1 MKKLLLV
8 LALLPTMLLA
18 QNNTWVR
25 FQVQFDFYAPQES
38 NFFMVNDST
47 GSQQFFYQP
56 TQPYEV
62 LDTVINM
69 VSGFYTISL
78 TDNFGDG
85 WTSNQP
91 ASFKMGN
98 TCQGDIILWDPVIGS
113 FFQRDTTVNILP
125 CAPPTPGCTDSNAL
139 NFNPT
144 ANVDDGS
151 CIFPP
156 CSGLSFTNAIATC
169 DGGQAEIKWEWQTA
183 SSSPNCDVVGIH
195 VQNGGYPLLWNSYWP
210 AGLLHDF
217 TTMAGSGQQAPG
229 WTSDYYAVLEFVDG
243 SFSDTIF
250 QTVVACIPGCMDPT
264 SISYNPWATFDNG
277 LCAGAACPPDEND
290 ITLQITLDNWP
301 VETGWHIVS
310 GTDTV
315 ASFPEGTYDFND
327 IGLTYTYDFC
337 VDTTTTFAFT
347 VTDQY
352 GDGLAGST
360 SGGTIDG
367 QIVIYDCNGD
377 TIWYLQNPAFGNS
390 FTEDSLTSISCGGPI
405 TIDGCMDPAYQEY
418 DSLANNN
425 VQYLC
430 ITPHLQGCTDP
441 AAFNYDPNAT
451 INQIVPFGD
460 YTLTIED
467 DGGDGWLNSYIG
479 IEQNGVLL
487 GTYAMGPGSY
497 EQSFDLDSILTSCI
511 LNVYYF
517 EIKSQQTNPQQLQ
530 FQTMHNSFI
539 IEDTI
544 LGNILM
550 EEGTNPFANNGL
562 GALQGFASPLWTVY
576 SALPFFG
583 DYCVPVVMGCMD
595 SLSANYDTTA
605 NTDDGNC
612 IPFILGCTN
621 DFAFNYDSIA
631 NLDDG
636 SCIPISYGCT
646 DTAADNYN
654 SLANT
659 DDGSC
664 YYIGCTD
671 TLALNYDATAT
682 VNNGCVYPIY
692 GCTDPL
698 AFNYDATANVD
709 NGSCLPIIFGCMDA
723 TAFNYDPL
731 ANTDNGSCVPVVFG
745 CTDNTQF
752 NYETLANTDNGSC
765 IPYIYGCMDST
776 AFNFDVLANTDNG
789 SCIPVVLGC
798 TDTSAINYNPLANT
812 EDGSCLGIIYGCTDP
827 NYFNYNPLANTN
839 DGSCIP
845 FIYGCM
851 DNTQF
856 NFDPLV
862 NTDDGNC
869 IPIINGCT
877 DNTQWNYDPAANTDN
892 GSCLPYIFG
901 CTDPLAFNYNL
912 LANTDNGACAPFILG
927 CTDSLAIN
935 YNLLANTDDGSC
947 ISPLYGCTDSL
958 ALNYNSLANTDDG
971 SCIAIILGCMDP
983 LSFNYNQLANVDNG
997 SCIPFIYGCTDPTQ
1011 FNYDASANTDDGN
1024 CIPYIYG
1031 CMDPLAF
1038 NYDANANTD
1047 NGSCFAIILGCMD
1060 QSALNYDILAN
1071 TEYVPSNCILP
1082 VSGCTDVSAYNYD
1095 PLANT
1100 ADSTACLYEAVGCVT
1115 GLGAP
1120 FGTGFWLND
1129 GCFAWVIDVDNY
1141 CCTNTWDASCQSMY
1155 DYCQLGWP
1163 TAIEDISTLGIVVY
1177 PNPTTDIITIETRLS
1192 VEVEVYDIMG
1202 KLLINKYSKRIDLSD
1217 YPNGVYNLI
1226 LIYNNKRFNTRVIK
1240 Q

>member
-1 MKKLLLV
+1 MKKLILL
-8 LALLPTMLLA
+8 LALIPTLLFG

-47 GSQQFFYQP
+47 GVQQFFYQP
-56 TQPYEV
+56 TDPYEV

-85 WTSNQP
+85 WISNQP

-98 TCQGDIILWDPVIGS
+98 TCQGDIILWDPVLGS

-125 CAPPTPGCTDSNAL
+125 CAPPLLGCTDTSAL
-139 NFNPT
+139 NYDPLAT
-144 ANVDDGS
+144 SDDGS
-151 CIFPP
+151 CVYPP
-156 CSGLSFTNAIATC
+156 CSGLSFINSVAKC
-169 DGGQAEIKWEWQTA
+169 DGGQAEIEWEWQTA
-183 SSSPNCDVVGIH
+183 SSSPNCDVIGIH
-195 VQNGGYPLLWNSYWP
+195 VQNGGLPLLWNSYWP
-210 AGLLHDF
+210 AGLLHKF
-217 TTMAGSGQQAPG
+217 TTMAGQGQQAPG
-229 WTSDYYAVLEFVDG
+229 WTSDYYAVLEFIDG
-243 SFSDTIF
+243 TFSDTIF
-250 QTVVACIPGCMDPT
+250 QTAVACIPGCMDPT
-264 SISYNPWATFDNG
+264 SVSYNPWATFDNG

-301 VETGWHIVS
+301 GETGWHIVS
-310 GTDTV
+310 GMDTV

-337 VDTTTTFAFT
+337 VDTTTTFTFT

-425 VQYLC
+425 LQYLC
-430 ITPHLQGCTDP
+430 LTPHLQGCTDP

-451 INQIVPFGD
+451 INQIVPYGD

-583 DYCVPVVMGCMD
+583 DYCEPVVMGCMD
-595 SLSANYDTTA
+595 PTAANYDIT
-605 NTDDGNC
+605 
-612 IPFILGCTN
+612 
-621 DFAFNYDSIA
+621 
-631 NLDDG
+631 
-636 SCIPISYGCT
+636 
-646 DTAADNYN
+646 
-654 SLANT
+654 ANT

-664 YYIGCTD
+664 IVIVYGCTQ
-671 TLALNYDATAT
+671 TLALNYDSLAT
-682 VNNGCVYPIY
+682 V
-692 GCTDPL
+692 D
-698 AFNYDATANVD
+698 
-709 NGSCLPIIFGCMDA
+709 
-723 TAFNYDPL
+723 
-731 ANTDNGSCVPVVFG
+731 
-745 CTDNTQF
+745 
-752 NYETLANTDNGSC
+752 
-765 IPYIYGCMDST
+765 
-776 AFNFDVLANTDNG
+776 
-789 SCIPVVLGC
+789 
-798 TDTSAINYNPLANT
+798 
-812 EDGSCLGIIYGCTDP
+812 
-827 NYFNYNPLANTN
+827 

-851 DNTQF
+851 DSLAYNFDATANTDDGGCIHLGCTDIVACNYDVIANLDNGGCVYPIQYYDCYGACILDTDGDGVCDELEILGCTNPLSTNFDPLATDDNGSCIPIVLGCTDSTQF
-856 NFDPLV
+856 NYNIYANTDDGTCFPIVLGCTDATATNYDPLANTNDGTCIPYVYGCMDPTQFNYNALV
-862 NTDDGNC
+862 NTDDGSC
-869 IPIINGCT
+869 IPFIYGCT
-877 DNTQWNYDPAANTDN
+877 NNTQWNYNPNANTDN
-892 GSCLPYIFG
+892 GSCIPFVYG
-901 CTDPLAFNYNL
+901 CMDPTAFNYNA
-912 LANTDNGACAPFILG
+912 LANTDNGTCDIIVLG
-927 CTDSLAIN
+927 CLDSLAIN
-935 YNLLANTDDGSC
+935 YNPLANTSDGSC
-947 ISPLYGCTDSL
+947 VAQLLGCTDSL
-958 ALNYNSLANTDDG
+958 ALNYNALANTDDG
-971 SCIAIILGCMDP
+971 SCILIVEGCMDP
-983 LSFNYNQLANVDNG
+983 LAFNYNPSANVDNG

-1011 FNYDASANTDDGN
+1011 FNYDALANTNDGS
-1024 CIPYIYG
+1024 CIPYLYG

-1038 NYDANANTD
+1038 NYDALANTD
-1047 NGSCFAIILGCMD
+1047 NGSCIAVIFGCTD
-1060 QSALNYDILAN
+1060 STALNYDVLAN
-1071 TEYVPSNCILP
+1071 TDNGACILP
-1082 VSGCTDVSAYNYD
+1082 VAGCTDVAAYNYD
-1095 PLANT
+1095 PIANT
-1100 ADSTACLYEAVGCVT
+1100 TDSTACLYEAVGCVT

-1120 FGTGFWLND
+1120 FGSGFWLND

-1141 CCTNTWDASCQSMY
+1141 CCDNEWDASCQSMY

-1163 TAIEDISTLGIVVY
+1163 TAIEDISKLGIVVY
-1177 PNPTTDIITIETRLS
+1177 PNPTQNTITIESRLEI
-1192 VEVEVYDIMG
+1192 EVEVYDIMG
-1202 KLLINKYSKRIDLSD
+1202 KLMIANNSKRIDLSE

-1226 LIYNNKRFNTRVIK
+1226 LIYNNKRYNTKVIK